1 MNAPRPRRRPPLG
14 QIALHLVLALAG
26 LLVLLPFLVMLRTA
40 FTPDHWIFRGTLSL
54 HGLTWSHFADA
65 WHNAPWLHYYWNSL
79 LSVGAIYL
87 GQILTCLPAGYALA
101 RLRFRGCGAATWVIV
116 ACLAIPTQIVAL
128 PVFLLLS
135 QMSWLDTLQS
145 LIVPFVTSAFGIFVF
160 RQFIITIPQSL
171 FDAARLDGVG
181 PISVVWRVVLP
192 NVRPA
197 LAAFGVLSVMGH
209 WNDLFWPS
217 VVLRTGRSATVPYGI
232 VEFAS
237 GEGGSNYG
245 TQMAAAAIA
254 AIPLV
259 IALCFAQRQFVEG
272 LAPSA
277 AAD

>member
-1 MNAPRPRRRPPLG
+1 MTARTTRTRAAFR
-14 QIALHLVLALAG
+14 QIALHVVLAIAG
-26 LLVLLPFLVMLRTA
+26 ILVLLPFLVMLRTA
-40 FTPDHWIFRGTLSL
+40 LTPDDSIFRGTLGL
-54 HGLTWSHFADA
+54 HGLTVRHFLDA
-65 WHNAPWLHYYWNSL
+65 WNRAPWAHYYRNGL
-79 LSVGAIYL
+79 LAVAGIYI

-101 RLRFRGCGAATWVIV
+101 RLRFRGSGTATWVIL
-116 ACLAIPTQIVAL
+116 ACLAMPTQIIAL
-128 PVFLLLS
+128 PVFLMIS
-135 QMSWLDTLQS
+135 RVGWLDTLPA

-160 RQFIITIPQSL
+160 RQFILTIPQSL

-181 PISVVWRVVLP
+181 PFGVVWRVVLP

-217 VVLRTGRSATVPYGI
+217 VVLRTQRAATVPYGI
-232 VEFAS
+232 VDFAS
-237 GEGGSNYG
+237 GEGGTDYG

-259 IALCFAQRQFVEG
+259 IALCFVQRQFVQG

-277 AAD
+277 TAD